1 VPRVQL
7 CEECGG
13 SGAHLYERGPAAER
27 CPRCGGVGLRFG
39 DPASAA
45 RDLRDLLTASGA
57 DASELLALG
66 PGGALRALAAALAL
80 VEERVAATERELA
93 RKR

>member
-1 VPRVQL
+1 MPRVQL

-13 SGAHLYERGPAAER
+13 SGARLYERGPAAER
-27 CPRCGGVGLRFG
+27 CPRCGGVGLRFA
-39 DPASAA
+39 DPTSAA
-45 RDLRDLLTASGA
+45 RDLRDLLTGSAA
-57 DASELLALG
+57 EPELLALG

-93 RKR
+93 RRR

>member
-13 SGAHLYERGPAAER
+13 SGAQVFERGPAER
-27 CPRCGGVGLRFG
+27 CPRCGGVGLRFA

-57 DASELLALG
+57 DAPELLALG

-80 VEERVAATERELA
+80 LEERVAAAERE
-93 RKR
+93 R